1 MTDTNK
7 PRLAYALD
15 HVTDVFAVCAIAAIV
30 IYGGVTNPYVVGGLV
45 SIALGKNVAKLKSGN

>member
-1 MTDTNK
+1 MTDK

-30 IYGGVTNPYVVGGLV
+30 IYGGVTDAYVVGGLV